1 MDQVTRTVTTHNESA
16 APPRPNEGYSDSESE
31 RVVQGL
37 ERWAPL
43 FFYFVL
49 AALSAFVLFHTVP
62 ALADARLPGEDISAK
77 MESAGTLLRFVDTGI
92 FKWTARVL
100 AGLCIFGAGW
110 SLKEMRFGPA
120 VISMIAAILFGT
132 APTWVKNI
140 FSIGGADS
148 VFSLQDREN
157 GNAKLV
163 LIRTEDRTDA

>member
-1 MDQVTRTVTTHNESA
+1 MDQVTSTTRTRIESA
-16 APPRPNEGYSDSESE
+16 APAPPNDGYSDAESE
-31 RVVQGL
+31 RVAQGL
-37 ERWAPL
+37 ERWAPI

-92 FKWTARVL
+92 FKWTARIL

-148 VFSLQDREN
+148 VFSWQDREN
-157 GNAKLV
+157 GKAKLV
-163 LIRTEDRTDA
+163 LFRTEKHPDA